1 MNPMPLSYG
10 DMTMKNSITFVYTL
24 LFCVFIHAQDQ
35 GREYDSE
42 EIAAIVSELVGDMVP
57 IPAGSFLMGNMSDCD
72 KPEKQARSMTV
83 SFSEMDKLALSL
95 DYTCYYETP
104 VHRVTVPA
112 FKMGKYEVTV
122 AQWEACVADG
132 GCNGYSPSDERLL
145 HSFAPD
151 ASWARGNR
159 PVIGVSWND
168 IQSFIDW
175 LNGRTGGNFR
185 LPTEAE
191 WEYAARA
198 GATTRY
204 SWGDD
209 IGRNRANCRGCDWW
223 GEREGHDER
232 SVTSPVGSFPA
243 NAWGLHDMHGNVS
256 EWVQDCWNEYEYDLG
271 GYEDAPD
278 DGSAWTSDNCRWRVV
293 RGGSCAAHPRSLN
306 SASRGFGSPAD
317 REGYAG
323 FRLARD
329 E

>member
-10 DMTMKNSITFVYTL
+10 DMTMKNSIIIVYTL

-35 GREYDSE
+35 RREYDSE
-42 EIAAIVSELVGDMVP
+42 EIATIVSELVGEMVP
-57 IPAGSFLMGNMSDCD
+57 IPAGSFFMGNMSDCD

-83 SFSEMDKLALSL
+83 SFSEMDKLALSP

-104 VHRVTVPA
+104 VHRVVVPA

-122 AQWEACVADG
+122 AQWDACVADG
-132 GCNGYSPSDERLL
+132 GCNGYSPSDDTFWDP
-145 HSFAPD
+145 SMP
-151 ASWARGNR
+151 ASWARDNR

-198 GATTRY
+198 GTTTRY

-209 IGRNRANCRGCDWW
+209 IGRNRANCSLCFWW
-223 GEREGHDER
+223 GERRGADER
-232 SVTSPVGSFPA
+232 DVTAPVGSFPA
-243 NAWGLHDMHGNVS
+243 NAWGVHDMHGNVW
-256 EWVQDCWNEYEYDLG
+256 EWVQDCWNEDEYALQ

-278 DGSAWTSDNCRWRVV
+278 DGSAWESGDCGQRVL
-293 RGGSCAAHPRSLN
+293 RGGSWKNHPNYLS
-306 SASRGFGSPAD
+306 SSTRGRRARANRYNGV
-317 REGYAG
+317 G
-323 FRLARD
+323 FRLAQD
-329 E
+329 D

>member
-1 MNPMPLSYG
+1 MNLMPSSYG
-10 DMTMKNSITFVYTL
+10 DMTMKNSIILVYTL
-24 LFCVFIHAQDQ
+24 LFCVVSHAHARGQ
-35 GREYDSE
+35 EYDSQE
-42 EIAAIVSELVGDMVP
+42 TAAIVSKLVGEMVP
-57 IPAGSFLMGNMSDCD
+57 VPAGSFFMGNMSDCD

-83 SFSEMDKLALSL
+83 SFSEMDKLALSP
-95 DYTCYYETP
+95 DYTCLYETP

-122 AQWEACVADG
+122 AQWEACAADG
-132 GCNGYSPSDERLL
+132 GCNGYSPSAEISSDL
-145 HSFAPD
+145 FAPN

-198 GATTRY
+198 GTTTRY
-204 SWGDD
+204 SWGDN
-209 IGRNRANCRGCDWW
+209 IGRNRANCLSCYWW
-223 GEREGHDER
+223 GQSALGDEHL
-232 SVTSPVGSFPA
+232 VTAPVGSFPA

-256 EWVQDCWNEYEYDLG
+256 EWVQDCWNEYDYDLG
-271 GYEDAPD
+271 GYEYAPD
-278 DGSAWTSDNCRWRVV
+278 DGSAWTSDNCSRRVV
-293 RGGSCAAHPRSLN
+293 RGGYWGSLPTYLS
-306 SASRGFGSPAD
+306 SASRGFGRPAD
-317 REGYAG
+317 RDGSTG
-323 FRLARD
+323 FRLAQD